1 MFFRRVSTPI
11 EKEYQKH
18 MSASQELTGKE
29 TSDYLCYG
37 CPPTLAEQ
45 RSDQVLIVRRERTS
59 HSTII
64 STMSITPLKHKQSI
78 RYVPHLDPL
87 PKAYPSWLIYSDAL
101 PSTHEASGQKYLS
114 DYHHNDAPV
123 TKVPKCELFLLP
135 LSQSPSLCVLF

>member
-45 RSDQVLIVRRERTS
+45 RSDQVSAYSKTRENITLDYNINNVNYAS
-59 HSTII
+59 KAQTVY
-64 STMSITPLKHKQSI
+64 SICPPFGPLTKSLSI
-78 RYVPHLDPL
+78 MAR
-87 PKAYPSWLIYSDAL
+87 I
-101 PSTHEASGQKYLS
+101 
-114 DYHHNDAPV
+114 
-123 TKVPKCELFLLP
+123 
-135 LSQSPSLCVLF
+135 